1 MKELLKTILK
11 IGGDWRF
18 WVVIAAIIIGV
29 MIYQWAPEFNLVP
42 SKMTV
47 DIH

>member
-11 IGGDWRF
+11 IVGDLRF
-18 WVVIAAIIIGV
+18 WVVIAAIIIGA
-29 MIYQWAPEFNLVP
+29 MIYQWAPEFHLAL

-47 DIH
+47 DIR